1 MSENKPE
8 NAGTPG
14 SPSSPAPSGANAG
27 VPSSAAPGVPTPGTT
42 PVEPAASLPPSH
54 EDAIQSPMKDIA
66 AKSAGEGA
74 TASASPVL
82 PVAPATGTARSTSL
96 PDDASANA
104 HLASTPSEAAEEAA
118 VRSSTDDPDSA
129 SAVTPTDPQS
139 ARQRDAAEARSSA
152 AASTAKQEAAVH
164 ERDARHGRGHS
175 ESVTS
180 TNAEPAAATKTVP
193 PVAPT
198 LASSDPIAGE
208 LTTTIEA
215 EDVAATEAD
224 AAPASRPA
232 GAPPPGFGAAPDFTA
247 TNPPPPNALPPSPPR
262 YLKQNDSAWTVFGRI
277 IAARARQ
284 LFDRAGQR
292 ITQRTLRIGVSAR
305 IFHPEPGAKGLRG
318 KTLQYLEES
327 IAHWVMSRDVLVFMI
342 PTVGHQGM
350 LHPSNIRLRDYAK
363 HLDGL
368 LLQGGADVS
377 PQSYAEAATSHE
389 WPGDRVR
396 DMYEL
401 ELLHEFIESGKPV
414 LGVCRGCQLINV
426 AFGGTLYQDIA
437 TDVPTAGAHVNEN
450 YDQHRHGIHFPD
462 GSTLVNMFPGRRD
475 AIVNSIHHQ
484 AVKTLGRDL
493 NIEAVSASDG
503 IIEAVRYRRAP
514 FVMGVQWHPE
524 FHRAGGPE
532 LLDCTPLL
540 DTFLRVARE
549 TRF

>member
-14 SPSSPAPSGANAG
+14 TPSPCDAPAEASKPDIATSEAGQPETAPASPKLPS
-27 VPSSAAPGVPTPGTT
+27 
-42 PVEPAASLPPSH
+42 SH
-54 EDAIQSPMKDIA
+54 EDAIKSPFKDSPPDSSSPMSAQPA
-66 AKSAGEGA
+66 AP
-74 TASASPVL
+74 T
-82 PVAPATGTARSTSL
+82 PA
-96 PDDASANA
+96 
-104 HLASTPSEAAEEAA
+104 AAEAA
-118 VRSSTDDPDSA
+118 VHSSTDDPISA
-129 SAVTPTDPQS
+129 SAVTPVDPVS
-139 ARQRDAAEARSSA
+139 AQQRDAAEARAAA
-152 AASTAKQEAAVH
+152 AASTAQQEAAVH
-164 ERDARHGRGHS
+164 RQREAAHARPGATQAAPS
-175 ESVTS
+175 SDSATAT
-180 TNAEPAAATKTVP
+180 TNATAVKPAAASGST
-193 PVAPT
+193 
-198 LASSDPIAGE
+198 
-208 LTTTIEA
+208 
-215 EDVAATEAD
+215 
-224 AAPASRPA
+224 AAPGARGA
-232 GAPPPGFGAAPDFTA
+232 GSPPPGFGAAPDFSA
-247 TNPPPPNALPPSPPR
+247 SNPPPPNALPPAPPR
-262 YLKQNDSAWTVFGRI
+262 YLKQTDSAWSVFGRI
-277 IAARARQ
+277 VAARARQ
-284 LFDRAGQR
+284 IFDRAGQR

-377 PQSYAEAATSHE
+377 PQSYAEQATSPE

-437 TDVPTAGAHVNEN
+437 TDVPTAGVHVNEH

-462 GSTLVNMFPGRRD
+462 GSTLANMFPGRRD

-484 AVKTLGRDL
+484 AVKTIGRDL

>member
-1 MSENKPE
+1 MNENKPE
-8 NAGTPG
+8 NAGKPG
-14 SPSSPAPSGANAG
+14 SPSSPPATPASSTPLTPSTLSGA
-27 VPSSAAPGVPTPGTT
+27 TPGASKSDTV
-42 PVEPAASLPPSH
+42 PPEPAASLPLSH
-54 EDAIQSPMKDIA
+54 EDSIQSPIKDVA
-66 AKSAGEGA
+66 TLSA
-74 TASASPVL
+74 ASP
-82 PVAPATGTARSTSL
+82 
-96 PDDASANA
+96 
-104 HLASTPSEAAEEAA
+104 AAEEAA
-118 VRSSTDDPDSA
+118 ARSSTDDPDSA
-129 SAVTPTDPQS
+129 STVTPTDPQT

-152 AASTAKQEAAVH
+152 AASIAQQEAEVH
-164 ERDARHGRGHS
+164 ERAARKAGQAYKSPATRPSTLESS
-175 ESVTS
+175 E
-180 TNAEPAAATKTVP
+180 P
-193 PVAPT
+193 
-198 LASSDPIAGE
+198 LAGE
-208 LTTTIEA
+208 LSAPVDEA
-215 EDVAATEAD
+215 ALAEQKVKAEEAA
-224 AAPASRPA
+224 AAASRA
-232 GAPPPGFGAAPDFTA
+232 GSPPPGFGAAPDFTA

-262 YLKQNDSAWTVFGRI
+262 YLKQSDSAWTVFGRI

-377 PQSYAEAATSHE
+377 PQSYAEQSTSPE

-450 YDQHRHGIHFPD
+450 YDQHRHSIHFPD
-462 GSTLVNMFPGRRD
+462 GSTLANMFPGRRE

-484 AVKTLGRDL
+484 AVKTIGRDL

>member
-14 SPSSPAPSGANAG
+14 SPSAPAASPAPAPSGATSGASKPG
-27 VPSSAAPGVPTPGTT
+27 AA
-42 PVEPAASLPPSH
+42 PVEPAISLPPSH
-54 EDAIQSPMKDIA
+54 EDAIQSPLED
-66 AKSAGEGA
+66 
-74 TASASPVL
+74 V
-82 PVAPATGTARSTSL
+82 V
-96 PDDASANA
+96 
-104 HLASTPSEAAEEAA
+104 TPAAEEAA

-129 SAVTPTDPQS
+129 STVTPADPQT

-164 ERDARHGRGHS
+164 EREARQAGARPPHP
-175 ESVTS
+175 EI
-180 TNAEPAAATKTVP
+180 TKTAP
-193 PVAPT
+193 AGPT
-198 LASSDPIAGE
+198 LTSSEPLAGE
-208 LTTTIEA
+208 LTTSASTDDA
-215 EDVAATEAD
+215 VAAEEA
-224 AAPASRPA
+224 AASTRRPA
-232 GAPPPGFGAAPDFTA
+232 GVPPPGFGAAPDFTA

-262 YLKQNDSAWTVFGRI
+262 YLKQSDSAWTVFGRI

-377 PQSYAEAATSHE
+377 PQSYAEEATSHE

-437 TDVPTAGAHVNEN
+437 TDVPTAGAHVNED

-462 GSTLVNMFPGRRD
+462 GSTLVNMFPDRRD

-524 FHRAGGPE
+524 FHRASGPE

>member
-1 MSENKPE
+1 MSEKKSNE
-8 NAGTPG
+8 SNESITPG
-14 SPSSPAPSGANAG
+14 APGSG
-27 VPSSAAPGVPTPGTT
+27 SSAADSSGSIPDSHSPAVPPASSTKNSDVSAAAAQPGPTVTAAERASTDAPASAST
-42 PVEPAASLPPSH
+42 VEPA
-54 EDAIQSPMKDIA
+54 DT
-66 AKSAGEGA
+66 AKA
-74 TASASPVL
+74 
-82 PVAPATGTARSTSL
+82 
-96 PDDASANA
+96 
-104 HLASTPSEAAEEAA
+104 
-118 VRSSTDDPDSA
+118 
-129 SAVTPTDPQS
+129 
-139 ARQRDAAEARSSA
+139 QRDDAAEARASAARATAQQETAARATASSA
-152 AASTAKQEAAVH
+152 SAASKTLDAKASLAAQVQTATEAQASLAAEV
-164 ERDARHGRGHS
+164 ENATEARAAEAGVVSATEGAT

-180 TNAEPAAATKTVP
+180 KPVSSLP
-193 PVAPT
+193 PEFST
-198 LASSDPIAGE
+198 
-208 LTTTIEA
+208 
-215 EDVAATEAD
+215 
-224 AAPASRPA
+224 
-232 GAPPPGFGAAPDFTA
+232 APDFGTFR
-247 TNPPPPNALPPSPPR
+247 PPPIPPDAPDMKAPPA
-262 YLKQNDSAWTVFGRI
+262 YLRQSDSAWSVFGRVI
-277 IAARARQ
+277 KARARQ
-284 LFDRAGQR
+284 IFDRAGQR

-363 HLDGL
+363 QLDGL

-377 PQSYAEAATSHE
+377 PQSYTEAATRHE

-401 ELLHEFIESGKPV
+401 ELLHEFIEAGKPV

-437 TDVPTAGAHVNEN
+437 TDVPTAGVHVNEQ
-450 YDQHRHGIHFPD
+450 YDQHRHPIRFPD
-462 GSTLVNMFPGRRD
+462 GSTLVNMFPGHRE
-475 AIVNSIHHQ
+475 ALVNSIHHQ
-484 AVKTLGRDL
+484 AVRTIGRDL
-493 NIEAVSASDG
+493 NIEAVSAHDG

-524 FHRAGGPE
+524 FHRAGGDE

>member
-8 NAGTPG
+8 
-14 SPSSPAPSGANAG
+14 SAG
-27 VPSSAAPGVPTPGTT
+27 VPGTPSAADHPAGD
-42 PVEPAASLPPSH
+42 PV
-54 EDAIQSPMKDIA
+54 Q
-66 AKSAGEGA
+66 
-74 TASASPVL
+74 
-82 PVAPATGTARSTSL
+82 
-96 PDDASANA
+96 
-104 HLASTPSEAAEEAA
+104 
-118 VRSSTDDPDSA
+118 
-129 SAVTPTDPQS
+129 
-139 ARQRDAAEARSSA
+139 SSA
-152 AASTAKQEAAVH
+152 AAPLPPSCEPARAPDDTPVGAQGEPAPSAAASSEALSEASSAEAA
-164 ERDARHGRGHS
+164 A
-175 ESVTS
+175 
-180 TNAEPAAATKTVP
+180 
-193 PVAPT
+193 
-198 LASSDPIAGE
+198 
-208 LTTTIEA
+208 
-215 EDVAATEAD
+215 AD
-224 AAPASRPA
+224 AASGAASGLHDTAAGSAPRAA
-232 GAPPPGFGAAPDFTA
+232 GAPPAGFGAAPDFSA
-247 TNPPPPNALPPSPPR
+247 THPPPPNALPPTPPR
-262 YLKQNDSAWTVFGRI
+262 YLRQTDSAWSVFGRI
-277 IAARARQ
+277 VAARARQ
-284 LFDRAGQR
+284 IFDRAGQR

-377 PQSYAEAATSHE
+377 PQSYAEQTRSE

-437 TDVPTAGAHVNEN
+437 TDVPTAGVHVNEH
-450 YDQHRHGIHFPD
+450 YDQHRHAIHFPD
-462 GSTLVNMFPGRRD
+462 NSTLASMFPGQRE

-484 AVKTLGRDL
+484 AVKSLGRDL
-493 NIEAVSASDG
+493 SIEAVSSEDG
-503 IIEAVRYRRAP
+503 LIEAVRYRRAP
-514 FVMGVQWHPE
+514 FVVGVQWHPE

>member
-1 MSENKPE
+1 MEK
-8 NAGTPG
+8 
-14 SPSSPAPSGANAG
+14 
-27 VPSSAAPGVPTPGTT
+27 
-42 PVEPAASLPPSH
+42 
-54 EDAIQSPMKDIA
+54 
-66 AKSAGEGA
+66 
-74 TASASPVL
+74 
-82 PVAPATGTARSTSL
+82 
-96 PDDASANA
+96 
-104 HLASTPSEAAEEAA
+104 
-118 VRSSTDDPDSA
+118 
-129 SAVTPTDPQS
+129 
-139 ARQRDAAEARSSA
+139 AAEA
-152 AASTAKQEAAVH
+152 
-164 ERDARHGRGHS
+164 
-175 ESVTS
+175 
-180 TNAEPAAATKTVP
+180 AAAT
-193 PVAPT
+193 
-198 LASSDPIAGE
+198 
-208 LTTTIEA
+208 
-215 EDVAATEAD
+215 
-224 AAPASRPA
+224 RPA
-232 GAPPPGFGAAPDFTA
+232 GSPPPGFGAAPDFTA
-247 TNPPPPNALPPSPPR
+247 SNPPPPNALPPSPPR
-262 YLKQNDSAWTVFGRI
+262 YLKQSDSAWTVFGRI

-377 PQSYAEAATSHE
+377 PQSYAEQATNPE

-437 TDVPTAGAHVNEN
+437 TEVPTAGAHVNEH
-450 YDQHRHGIHFPD
+450 YDQHRHSIHFPD
-462 GSTLVNMFPGRRD
+462 GSTLANMFPGRRE